1 MIGEI
6 FNGILAF
13 IGLMV
18 VLCTVLGIGIN
29 FLLYHNWYG
38 ETEAQ
43 RRERLRKE
51 RAARMRAANDRPY
64 ERTGRS

>member
-1 MIGEI
+1 MFLEI
-6 FNGILAF
+6 FYGILAF

-18 VLCTVLGIGIN
+18 VMCAVIGIGIN
-29 FLLYHNWYG
+29 FLLFHNWYG

-43 RRERLRKE
+43 RRDRLRKE